1 MLTEILS
8 KPYISQLKGD
18 SSDKIG
24 GDGNFLLF
32 SFFFPSPFFSLQE
45 KKVLINR
52 REIAITLTLTSGGKT
67 AVNNVVFTIP
77 DSVFIH
83 M

>member
-32 SFFFPSPFFSLQE
+32 SFFFPFPCLCDGPE
-45 KKVLINR
+45 PLKC
-52 REIAITLTLTSGGKT
+52 KT
-67 AVNNVVFTIP
+67 PVRPSCQPPA
-77 DSVFIH
+77 
-83 M
+83 

>member
-8 KPYISQLKGD
+8 KLYISQLKDD

-32 SFFFPSPFFSLQE
+32 SFFFPLSLS
-45 KKVLINR
+45 L
-52 REIAITLTLTSGGKT
+52 
-67 AVNNVVFTIP
+67 
-77 DSVFIH
+77 
-83 M
+83 